1 MHSNTKNYVAAIEI
15 EGPTAMWTRPDSG
28 SAIVS
33 YPAPTYS
40 AAKGIFE
47 SIARLKSA
55 YIRPTK
61 VEICRPIQFHRYAT
75 NYNGPLRKST
85 QIRDGNPFQLPA
97 VVLANV
103 CYRLYGVTEEA
114 MAAPGQTN
122 HLHALQEMFQRR
134 LEKGQSF
141 RPVCLGWSEFLA
153 TYVGPFR
160 EGTTIEKSVNLT
172 IPSMLHTV
180 FDRVIG
186 GHVNPSFRQNVQ
198 IVNGVLE
205 YAC

>member
-1 MHSNTKNYVAAIEI
+1 
-15 EGPTAMWTRPDSG
+15 
-28 SAIVS
+28 
-33 YPAPTYS
+33 
-40 AAKGIFE
+40 
-47 SIARLKSA
+47 
-55 YIRPTK
+55 
-61 VEICRPIQFHRYAT
+61 
-75 NYNGPLRKST
+75 
-85 QIRDGNPFQLPA
+85 

-114 MAAPGQTN
+114 TPPPGDTN

-141 RPVCLGWSEFLA
+141 RPVCLGWSEFIA
-153 TYVGPFR
+153 NYVGPFR
-160 EGTTIEKSVNLT
+160 EATKVESSINLT

-180 FDRVIG
+180 FDRAIG
-186 GHVNPSFRQNVQ
+186 GNVNPSFRQNLQ